1 MVSNGP
7 EAISAADNEVE
18 VLTPAGEVLASIAGT
33 KEIVADRIL
42 ALIEERLIAPQRG

>member
-1 MVSNGP
+1 MSVDTREHRVSVV
-7 EAISAADNEVE
+7 I
-18 VLTPAGEVLASIAGT
+18 LTRNRRDEVLASIAGT